1 MDYKVLF
8 EVGGKKGLYLI
19 LRAVL
24 WRKIVSEENL
34 VNLIR
39 FSHRPLSK
47 NLHQRGFT
55 VGRD

>member
-1 MDYKVLF
+1 MLF
-8 EVGGKKGLYLI
+8 EVGGKKGLCLI
-19 LRAVL
+19 LHAVL

-39 FSHRPLSK
+39 FSHTPLSK